1 MDNKLYEIIFK
12 RKSFHLFLNVGDEK
26 ITQEELD
33 NINNAFEHF
42 EPLYKDIK
50 VKMRIVKESET
61 TCHRRAEYC
70 LLLYSENKDG
80 YLQNVGYIGEQIDL
94 YLVSKNIGTLWF
106 GIGKAEEKEIE
117 GLEYVIMIAIRK
129 ISDQSKY
136 RKDMYKSKRKDL
148 DEIWT
153 GQIIE
158 GVSDVVRFAP
168 SACNSQPW
176 LVKNGETLDVYRYKE
191 EGKRKARFASFDG
204 LTGETKIVPKE
215 GMVEKAT
222 PYPYLF
228 FGSLFFVVEAVAVM
242 VVFSIFRHAED
253 LVLRDVAYSV
263 LTIGAIGFVILIYN
277 ILPIRIDSMTDGY
290 RLTMVSN
297 PKNKL
302 AFNELLRVEY
312 EISQGND
319 DVEIKIFDEITN
331 FTADLNL
338 NKVYALLD
346 KKEYKEAEEI
356 LDKIIDAKQDVSE
369 KVYIRARAQK
379 IYINLITKNLEE
391 SKEYYDKEVP
401 VSERREISNDVSMAS
416 IRAYLLMSGLLD
428 KSRSECII
436 ALNNV
441 YSAFKHTPK
450 NRQHTELVLFN
461 EALQKV
467 VDAHPDWE
475 LEGYK
480 LQESN

>member
-1 MDNKLYEIIFK
+1 MKKEDITGLIVYLIIIAFAIVFGLTVLQAHQQESTLSGSFLYVLYIVGSVLVGAILNAVLFEMAHVVGAKIGKYEIV
-12 RKSFHLFLNVGDEK
+12 SV
-26 ITQEELD
+26 
-33 NINNAFEHF
+33 NI
-42 EPLYKDIK
+42 L
-50 VKMRIVKESET
+50 
-61 TCHRRAEYC
+61 
-70 LLLYSENKDG
+70 
-80 YLQNVGYIGEQIDL
+80 
-94 YLVSKNIGTLWF
+94 
-106 GIGKAEEKEIE
+106 
-117 GLEYVIMIAIRK
+117 GLC
-129 ISDQSKY
+129 
-136 RKDMYKSKRKDL
+136 
-148 DEIWT
+148 
-153 GQIIE
+153 
-158 GVSDVVRFAP
+158 F
-168 SACNSQPW
+168 
-176 LVKNGETLDVYRYKE
+176 YKE
-191 EGKRKARFASFDG
+191 ENKRKVRFASFDG

-215 GMVEKAT
+215 GMVEKAN

-228 FGSLFFVVEAVAVM
+228 FGSLFFAVEVVVVM
-242 VVFSIFRHAED
+242 VIFSLFRKADD
-253 LVLRDVAYSV
+253 LALRDVAYSL
-263 LTIGAIGFVILIYN
+263 LTIGAIGLVILIYN
-277 ILPIRIDSMTDGY
+277 ILPMHIDSMTDGY

-312 EISQGND
+312 EIAQGND
-319 DVEIKIFDEITN
+319 DVEIRIFDEITN

-356 LDKIIDAKQDVSE
+356 LDKIINAKENVSE

-379 IYINLITKNLEE
+379 IYINLITKGLDEA
-391 SKEYYDKEVP
+391 KEYYEKEVP

-441 YSAFKHTPK
+441 YTAFKHTPK
-450 NRQHTELVLFN
+450 NRQKTELVLFN

>member
-1 MDNKLYEIIFK
+1 MKKEDITGLIVYLIIIAFAIVFGLTVLQAHQQESSLTGIFYVLYIIG
-12 RKSFHLFLNVGDEK
+12 SVLVGAILNAVLFEVAHVIGAK
-26 ITQEELD
+26 IGKYQIVSV
-33 NINNAFEHF
+33 NILGLCF
-42 EPLYKDIK
+42 YKD
-50 VKMRIVKESET
+50 
-61 TCHRRAEYC
+61 
-70 LLLYSENKDG
+70 G
-80 YLQNVGYIGEQIDL
+80 
-94 YLVSKNIGTLWF
+94 
-106 GIGKAEEKEIE
+106 
-117 GLEYVIMIAIRK
+117 
-129 ISDQSKY
+129 
-136 RKDMYKSKRKDL
+136 
-148 DEIWT
+148 
-153 GQIIE
+153 
-158 GVSDVVRFAP
+158 
-168 SACNSQPW
+168 
-176 LVKNGETLDVYRYKE
+176 
-191 EGKRKARFASFDG
+191 GKRKVRFTSFDG

-215 GMVEKAT
+215 GMVEKAN

-228 FGSLFFVVEAVAVM
+228 FGSLFYVVEIVAVM
-242 VVFSIFRHAED
+242 VVFSIFRKAED
-253 LVLRDVAYSV
+253 LALRDMAYSL
-263 LTIGAIGFVILIYN
+263 LTIGAIGLVILIYN
-277 ILPIRIDSMTDGY
+277 ILPLRIDSMTDGY

-319 DVEIKIFDEITN
+319 DVEIRIFDEITN

-356 LDKIIDAKQDVSE
+356 LDKIIEAKENVSE

-379 IYINLITKNLEE
+379 IYINLITKTLDEA
-391 SKEYYDKEVP
+391 KDYYEKEVP
-401 VSERREISNDVSMAS
+401 VAERREISNDVSMAS

>member
-1 MDNKLYEIIFK
+1 MDMKKEDISGLIVYLIIIAFAIVFGLTVLQTHQSESTLSGSFLYVVYIIGAVLAGTILNAILFEIAHVIGAKIGKYEIL
-12 RKSFHLFLNVGDEK
+12 SV
-26 ITQEELD
+26 
-33 NINNAFEHF
+33 NI
-42 EPLYKDIK
+42 L
-50 VKMRIVKESET
+50 
-61 TCHRRAEYC
+61 
-70 LLLYSENKDG
+70 
-80 YLQNVGYIGEQIDL
+80 
-94 YLVSKNIGTLWF
+94 
-106 GIGKAEEKEIE
+106 
-117 GLEYVIMIAIRK
+117 GLC
-129 ISDQSKY
+129 
-136 RKDMYKSKRKDL
+136 
-148 DEIWT
+148 
-153 GQIIE
+153 
-158 GVSDVVRFAP
+158 F
-168 SACNSQPW
+168 
-176 LVKNGETLDVYRYKE
+176 YKE
-191 EGKRKARFASFDG
+191 EGKRKVRFASFDG
-204 LTGETKIVPKE
+204 LTGETKIVPKD
-215 GMVEKAT
+215 GMVEKAN
-222 PYPYLF
+222 PYPYLL
-228 FGSLFFVVEAVAVM
+228 FGSIFFLVEAVAIM
-242 VVFSIFRHAED
+242 IVFSFFRTAED
-253 LVLRDVAYSV
+253 LGLRDVAYAL
-263 LTIGAIGFVILIYN
+263 LTIGAIGLVILIYN
-277 ILPIRIDSMTDGY
+277 ILPMHIDSMTDGY

-319 DVEIKIFDEITN
+319 NVEIRIFDEITN

-356 LDKIIDAKQDVSE
+356 LDKIIEAKENVSE

-379 IYINLITKNLEE
+379 IYINLITKSLDEA
-391 SKEYYDKEVP
+391 KDYYEKEVP
-401 VSERREISNDVSMAS
+401 VAERREISNDVSMAS

>member
-1 MDNKLYEIIFK
+1 MKKEDITGLIVYLIIIAFAVV
-12 RKSFHLFLNVGDEK
+12 FG
-26 ITQEELD
+26 ITVLQAHQQESAL
-33 NINNAFEHF
+33 
-42 EPLYKDIK
+42 
-50 VKMRIVKESET
+50 SGS
-61 TCHRRAEYC
+61 
-70 LLLYSENKDG
+70 LLYIVYIIGSVVIGAIFNAVLFEMAHV
-80 YLQNVGYIGEQIDL
+80 VGA
-94 YLVSKNIGTLWF
+94 K
-106 GIGKAEEKEIE
+106 IGKYQILSVNIL
-117 GLEYVIMIAIRK
+117 GLC
-129 ISDQSKY
+129 
-136 RKDMYKSKRKDL
+136 
-148 DEIWT
+148 
-153 GQIIE
+153 
-158 GVSDVVRFAP
+158 F
-168 SACNSQPW
+168 
-176 LVKNGETLDVYRYKE
+176 YKE
-191 EGKRKARFASFDG
+191 QGKRKVRFSSFDG
-204 LTGETKIVPKE
+204 LTGETKIVPNE
-215 GMVEKAT
+215 GMVEKAN

-228 FGSLFFVVEAVAVM
+228 FGSLFFAIEAVAVM
-242 VVFSIFRHAED
+242 VIFSIFRHSEEYA
-253 LVLRDVAYSV
+253 LRDVAYGF
-263 LTIGAIGFVILIYN
+263 LTVGAIGLVILIYN
-277 ILPIRIDSMTDGY
+277 ILPMRIDSMTDGY

-319 DVEIKIFDEITN
+319 DVEIRVFDEITN

-356 LDKIIDAKQDVSE
+356 LDKIIEAKENVSE

-379 IYINLITKNLEE
+379 IYINLITKSLEE
-391 SKEYYDKEVP
+391 AKAYYEKEVP
-401 VSERREISNDVSMAS
+401 VAERREISNDVSMAS

-480 LQESN
+480 LQEAN

>member
-1 MDNKLYEIIFK
+1 MKKEDITGLIVYLIIIAFAIIFGLTVLQAHQTESTMSG
-12 RKSFHLFLNVGDEK
+12 SF
-26 ITQEELD
+26 
-33 NINNAFEHF
+33 
-42 EPLYKDIK
+42 LY
-50 VKMRIVKESET
+50 VV
-61 TCHRRAEYC
+61 
-70 LLLYSENKDG
+70 
-80 YLQNVGYIGEQIDL
+80 YIIGSV
-94 YLVSKNIGTLWF
+94 LVGTLLNAILF
-106 GIGKAEEKEIE
+106 EVAHVVGAKIGKYDIISVNIL
-117 GLEYVIMIAIRK
+117 GLC
-129 ISDQSKY
+129 
-136 RKDMYKSKRKDL
+136 
-148 DEIWT
+148 
-153 GQIIE
+153 
-158 GVSDVVRFAP
+158 F
-168 SACNSQPW
+168 
-176 LVKNGETLDVYRYKE
+176 YKE
-191 EGKRKARFASFDG
+191 DGKRKARFASFDG

-228 FGSLFFVVEAVAVM
+228 FGSLFFIVEAVVVM
-242 VVFSIFRHAED
+242 IIFSFFRHSEELA
-253 LVLRDVAYSV
+253 LRDVAYAV
-263 LTIGAIGFVILIYN
+263 LTIGAIGLVILIYN

-312 EISQGND
+312 EIAQGND
-319 DVEIKIFDEITN
+319 NVEIKIFDEITN

-338 NKVYALLD
+338 NRVYALLD

-356 LDKIIDAKQDVSE
+356 LDKIIEAKQDVSE

>member
-1 MDNKLYEIIFK
+1 MKKEDITGLIVYLIIIAFAVVFGLTVLQAHQQESSLTGIFYVLYIIG
-12 RKSFHLFLNVGDEK
+12 SVLVGAILNAILFEMAHVIGAK
-26 ITQEELD
+26 IGKYQIVSV
-33 NINNAFEHF
+33 NILGLCF
-42 EPLYKDIK
+42 YKD
-50 VKMRIVKESET
+50 
-61 TCHRRAEYC
+61 
-70 LLLYSENKDG
+70 G
-80 YLQNVGYIGEQIDL
+80 
-94 YLVSKNIGTLWF
+94 
-106 GIGKAEEKEIE
+106 
-117 GLEYVIMIAIRK
+117 
-129 ISDQSKY
+129 
-136 RKDMYKSKRKDL
+136 
-148 DEIWT
+148 
-153 GQIIE
+153 
-158 GVSDVVRFAP
+158 
-168 SACNSQPW
+168 
-176 LVKNGETLDVYRYKE
+176 
-191 EGKRKARFASFDG
+191 GKRKVRFTSFDG

-215 GMVEKAT
+215 GMVEKAN

-228 FGSLFFVVEAVAVM
+228 FGSLFYVVEIVAVM
-242 VVFSIFRHAED
+242 VVFSIFRKAED
-253 LVLRDVAYSV
+253 LALRDMAYSL
-263 LTIGAIGFVILIYN
+263 LTIGAIGLVILIYN
-277 ILPIRIDSMTDGY
+277 ILPLRIDSMTDGY

-319 DVEIKIFDEITN
+319 DVEIRIFDEITN

-356 LDKIIDAKQDVSE
+356 LDKIIEAKENVSE

-379 IYINLITKNLEE
+379 IYINLITKTLDEA
-391 SKEYYDKEVP
+391 KDYYEKEVP
-401 VSERREISNDVSMAS
+401 VAERREISNDVSMAS

-475 LEGYK
+475 LDGYK

>member
-1 MDNKLYEIIFK
+1 MKKEDITGLIVYLIIIAFAIVFGLTVLQAHQAESTISGFFYVLYIIG
-12 RKSFHLFLNVGDEK
+12 SVLVGTILNAILFEVAHIVGAK
-26 ITQEELD
+26 
-33 NINNAFEHF
+33 
-42 EPLYKDIK
+42 
-50 VKMRIVKESET
+50 
-61 TCHRRAEYC
+61 
-70 LLLYSENKDG
+70 
-80 YLQNVGYIGEQIDL
+80 
-94 YLVSKNIGTLWF
+94 
-106 GIGKAEEKEIE
+106 IGKYQIVSVNILGLCFLKE
-117 GLEYVIMIAIRK
+117 
-129 ISDQSKY
+129 
-136 RKDMYKSKRKDL
+136 
-148 DEIWT
+148 
-153 GQIIE
+153 
-158 GVSDVVRFAP
+158 
-168 SACNSQPW
+168 N
-176 LVKNGETLDVYRYKE
+176 
-191 EGKRKARFASFDG
+191 GKRKVRFSSFDG

-215 GMVEKAT
+215 GMVDKAN

-242 VVFSIFRHAED
+242 VVFSFFRTAEEMI
-253 LVLRDVAYSV
+253 LRDVAYSI
-263 LTIGAIGFVILIYN
+263 LTIGAIGLVILIYN
-277 ILPIRIDSMTDGY
+277 ILPLRIDSMTDGY

-319 DVEIKIFDEITN
+319 DVEIRIFDEITN

-346 KKEYKEAEEI
+346 KKQYAEAEEI
-356 LDKIIDAKQDVSE
+356 LDKIINAKQDVSE

-379 IYINLITKNLEE
+379 IYINLITKELDQA
-391 SKEYYDKEVP
+391 KEYYEKEVP

-450 NRQHTELVLFN
+450 NRQHTELILFN

>member
-1 MDNKLYEIIFK
+1 MKKEDISGLIVYLIIIALAIIFGFTVLQTHG
-12 RKSFHLFLNVGDEK
+12 SESSLEGFMYVLYIIGAVLAGVLFNAILFELAHIIGAK
-26 ITQEELD
+26 IGKYRILSV
-33 NINNAFEHF
+33 NILGFCW
-42 EPLYKDIK
+42 YKD
-50 VKMRIVKESET
+50 
-61 TCHRRAEYC
+61 
-70 LLLYSENKDG
+70 ENKTKFKF
-80 YLQNVGYIGEQIDL
+80 
-94 YLVSKNIGTLWF
+94 VS
-106 GIGKAEEKEIE
+106 
-117 GLEYVIMIAIRK
+117 Y
-129 ISDQSKY
+129 
-136 RKDMYKSKRKDL
+136 
-148 DEIWT
+148 
-153 GQIIE
+153 
-158 GVSDVVRFAP
+158 
-168 SACNSQPW
+168 
-176 LVKNGETLDVYRYKE
+176 
-191 EGKRKARFASFDG
+191 DG

-215 GMVEKAT
+215 GMVEKAN
-222 PYPYLF
+222 PYPFLF
-228 FGSLFFVVEAVAVM
+228 FGSLFFAIEAVAVM
-242 VVFSIFRHAED
+242 IVFSIYRKAGGG
-253 LVLRDVAYSV
+253 LGDVAYGV
-263 LTIGAIGFVILIYN
+263 LTMGAIGLVILLYN
-277 ILPIRIDSMTDGY
+277 IIPMKIDSMTDGY

-297 PKNKL
+297 PKNKA

-346 KKEYKEAEEI
+346 KKQYKEAEEI
-356 LDKIIDAKQDVSE
+356 LEKIIAAKEEVSE

-379 IYINLITKNLEE
+379 IYIDLYTRNLEE
-391 SKEYYDKEVP
+391 AKEYYEKEVP

-441 YSAFKHTPK
+441 YRAFKHTPK
-450 NRQHTELVLFN
+450 NRQHTEVTLFN

-480 LQESN
+480 LQEVNK